1 MRNEEAY
8 RSHIYILNPLTI
20 IIKLESNHRK
30 VSVILKNFAYTL
42 IKRSVNGV
50 KNSIILPTGTHS
62 FIYFVVIMKLL
73 NVVKKR
79 EC

>member
-42 IKRSVNGV
+42 IKRSASGV
-50 KNSIILPTGTHS
+50 KNSIILSPTQS

>member
-8 RSHIYILNPLTI
+8 RSHIHILNPLTI

-42 IKRSVNGV
+42 IKRSASGV
-50 KNSIILPTGTHS
+50 KNSIILSPTQS
-62 FIYFVVIMKLL
+62 SIYFVVIMKLL
-73 NVVKKR
+73 KVVKKR